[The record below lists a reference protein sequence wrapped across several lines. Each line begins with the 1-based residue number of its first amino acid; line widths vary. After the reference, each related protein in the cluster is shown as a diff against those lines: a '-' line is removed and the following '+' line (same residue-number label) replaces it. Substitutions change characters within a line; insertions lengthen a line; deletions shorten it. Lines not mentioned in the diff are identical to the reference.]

1 MMATTNNKTDGVVD
15 PSTQEVKSSASKP
28 LWTRDGGSMDA
39 SKKQKQH
46 IAKQIASAEEQI
58 DSYVE
63 SSAIT
68 GDNES
73 SLTSPIHS
81 CYECTAQNNTE
92 ASCSKESDDMFH
104 FGTSE
109 ETEGDNAPGT
119 DLLGQGTL
127 TNPGDGDTYYES
139 ALEPATQRKDAAA
152 ANDVSVPRQ
161 EILTQDVHND
171 VNESAISLQPS
182 SINATSILTPTH
194 RRNSSISRR
203 GIRAINH
210 MESISE
216 TGNDSSE
223 HNQLIDMDI
232 GNNNND
238 EAAAVASNSS
248 SYSTPRRRRRM
259 RTSGGES
266 TESVGGNSGST
277 GSERGSRGSGSRLRR
292 SRRQGDRSNP
302 SSSTDNNSEEN
313 NEDENTRRR
322 RPVRS
327 SSSNALAASLDAGM
341 SSLRRWI
348 RSRRL
353 SLGGG
358 EPRPGAG
365 TSSGH
370 SVSSMTTMRLG
381 EEDIF
386 ALSHT
391 GSDPRRITSAAPSS
405 TGSDPNIF
413 ESNSSSGFLYYRPFE
428 VHVQNDVDV
437 DSAIYASDDESGTR
451 SILLHPLISSENT
464 VSINSTDEGGSQQQ
478 SRQRA
483 FSEPS
488 RASIREFFSSVYG
501 SRAID
506 GMNDEPDETV
516 TTRRLRGGLRLQ
528 HNRSASMSSA
538 VPTSPMIAEEEVEEV
553 DATDQQNNEQIGD
566 QTLATRSIDEPNI
579 LQSLSFQSGNGQ
591 LDTSDLASHDDVIAH
606 SITIEVEPDVA
617 LNSDND
623 TVVDGAQDEDLIES
637 TPTTQ
642 DPDTEARI
650 RWMRINR
657 RFKFIITAVAVLFSL
672 LLFCIL
678 ISWVMLTAT
687 YVLSHNKSCDVPL
700 KGYFW
705 LVSFQ
710 LMLDVFRA
718 DIMKWLCRWRSDSQ
732 RRVPPRVIMYNVAY
746 VSYISLRFIVV
757 LCTIY
762 HITHLSVLLMVC
774 HQ

>member
-15 PSTQEVKSSASKP
+15 SSTQEVKNSVIKP

-39 SKKQKQH
+39 SKKQH

-58 DSYVE
+58 DSYGE
-63 SSAIT
+63 SSTNTTNT
-68 GDNES
+68 GDNS
-73 SLTSPIHS
+73 TLTSPIDS
-81 CYECTAQNNTE
+81 CYESTLQNITE
-92 ASCSKESDDMFH
+92 TSSFNESDDMFH
-104 FGTSE
+104 FDTSE
-109 ETEGDNAPGT
+109 EVEGDNAPGT
-119 DLLGQGTL
+119 DLLGHASTSTL

-139 ALEPATQRKDAAA
+139 ALESTSQRKEDAAG
-152 ANDVSVPRQ
+152 NDVSVRRQ
-161 EILTQDVHND
+161 EMWTQDVHN
-171 VNESAISLQPS
+171 VNESAITLQPA

-194 RRNSSISRR
+194 RRNSSTSRR
-203 GIRAINH
+203 GIRGINH

-232 GNNNND
+232 GNRKKG
-238 EAAAVASNSS
+238 EAAAVASTSS

-277 GSERGSRGSGSRLRR
+277 GSGRGSRGSGSRLRR

-358 EPRPGAG
+358 EPRPPS
-365 TSSGH
+365 SSGH

-391 GSDPRRITSAAPSS
+391 GSDPRRITTAAPSS

-451 SILLHPLISSENT
+451 SILLHPLISSEHT

-506 GMNDEPDETV
+506 GMNDEPGETV
-516 TTRRLRGGLRLQ
+516 TTRRLHGGLRLQ

-553 DATDQQNNEQIGD
+553 DVTDQQNNEQIGD

-579 LQSLSFQSGNGQ
+579 LQSLSSRSGDGQ
-591 LDTSDLASHDDVIAH
+591 LDTSDLASHEVIAH
-606 SITIEVEPDVA
+606 SSTLEVEPDVA
-617 LNSDND
+617 FNRDND
-623 TVVDGAQDEDLIES
+623 TVVDDAQDEDLNES
-637 TPTTQ
+637 TPTTP

-657 RFKFIITAVAVLFSL
+657 RFKFIITSVALLFSL

-746 VSYISLRFIVV
+746 VSYISLRLLLFYARFIISLTY
-757 LCTIY
+757 LCY
-762 HITHLSVLLMVC
+762 
-774 HQ
+774 

>member
-1 MMATTNNKTDGVVD
+1 MMATTNNRTDGVVD
-15 PSTQEVKSSASKP
+15 SSKEEVKGLISSP
-28 LWTRDGGSMDA
+28 LWTRDGGSMPISSDA
-39 SKKQKQH
+39 SKKEKEH
-46 IAKQIASAEEQI
+46 IAKMQVASAAQV
-58 DSYVE
+58 DSHVE
-63 SSAIT
+63 SSTNT
-68 GDNES
+68 GGNS
-73 SLTSPIHS
+73 PLTSHIHS
-81 CYECTAQNNTE
+81 CNESTDKNNNE
-92 ASCSKESDDMFH
+92 ATFSKESHEMFN
-104 FGTSE
+104 FGTHE
-109 ETEGDNAPGT
+109 ETAGGNSSGT
-119 DLLGQGTL
+119 DLLGHASTL
-127 TNPGDGDTYYES
+127 TNPRDGDTCYKT
-139 ALEPATQRKDAAA
+139 ALDSTSQRKEDAA
-152 ANDVSVPRQ
+152 NNVSVPRQ
-161 EILTQDVHND
+161 ELLTQDVHN
-171 VNESAISLQPS
+171 VNEAAISLQP
-182 SINATSILTPTH
+182 SINATSILTHTH
-194 RRNSSISRR
+194 QHNLSTSRR
-203 GIRAINH
+203 GIRVINH

-223 HNQLIDMDI
+223 HNQLIDIDI

-266 TESVGGNSGST
+266 TESVGGSSGST
-277 GSERGSRGSGSRLRR
+277 GSGRSGGSGSRLRR
-292 SRRQGDRSNP
+292 SRRQGERSNP
-302 SSSTDNNSEEN
+302 SSSTDNHTEEN
-313 NEDENTRRR
+313 NGDDNTRRR
-322 RPVRS
+322 RRVYN

-341 SSLRRWI
+341 SSLRQWI

-358 EPRPGAG
+358 ERPAAG
-365 TSSGH
+365 SSSGH

-391 GSDPRRITSAAPSS
+391 GSDPRRIATTAPST
-405 TGSDPNIF
+405 TGSDPNTL

-428 VHVQNDVDV
+428 VHVQNDVEV
-437 DSAIYASDDESGTR
+437 NSAIYASDDESGTR
-451 SILLHPLISSENT
+451 SILLHPLISSEYT
-464 VSINSTDEGGSQQQ
+464 VSNNSIDEGGSQEQ

-506 GMNDEPDETV
+506 GMNDGPDETV
-516 TTRRLRGGLRLQ
+516 ITRRLHGGLRVE

-538 VPTSPMIAEEEVEEV
+538 VSTSPMIAEEEVEEEG
-553 DATDQQNNEQIGD
+553 ATDQQNNEQIED
-566 QTLATRSIDEPNI
+566 QTLATRSIDEPNR
-579 LQSLSFQSGNGQ
+579 LQSLSSQSGDGQ
-591 LDTSDLASHDDVIAH
+591 LDTSDLTSHDVIAH
-606 SITIEVEPDVA
+606 STLEVEPDVV

-623 TVVDGAQDEDLIES
+623 IVVGGAQDEDLNES
-637 TPTTQ
+637 TPATP

-657 RFKFIITAVAVLFSL
+657 RFKFIITSVAILFSL

-678 ISWVMLTAT
+678 IAWVMLTAT

-746 VSYISLRFIVV
+746 VSYISLRSLLFYIRFIIFSLICV
-757 LCTIY
+757 TDG
-762 HITHLSVLLMVC
+762 M
-774 HQ
+774 

>member
-15 PSTQEVKSSASKP
+15 SSTQEVKNSVSKP
-28 LWTRDGGSMDA
+28 WWTRDGGSMDA

-58 DSYVE
+58 DSYGE
-63 SSAIT
+63 SSANT
-68 GDNES
+68 GDNS
-73 SLTSPIHS
+73 TLTSPIHS
-81 CYECTAQNNTE
+81 CYECTLQNITE
-92 ASCSKESDDMFH
+92 TSSSNESDDMFN

-109 ETEGDNAPGT
+109 EVEGGIPGT
-119 DLLGQGTL
+119 DLLGHASTSTL
-127 TNPGDGDTYYES
+127 TTYYES
-139 ALEPATQRKDAAA
+139 ALEPATQRKDVAA

-161 EILTQDVHND
+161 EMLTQDVHND

-232 GNNNND
+232 GNSNNG
-238 EAAAVASNSS
+238 EAAAVASTSS

-259 RTSGGES
+259 RASGGES

-277 GSERGSRGSGSRLRR
+277 GSGRGSRGSGSRLRR

-353 SLGGG
+353 SLG
-358 EPRPGAG
+358 AG
-365 TSSGH
+365 SSSGH

-391 GSDPRRITSAAPSS
+391 GSDPRRITTAAPSS

-451 SILLHPLISSENT
+451 SILLHPLISSEHT

-506 GMNDEPDETV
+506 GMNDEPGETV
-516 TTRRLRGGLRLQ
+516 TTRRLHGGLRLQ
-528 HNRSASMSSA
+528 HNRSA
-538 VPTSPMIAEEEVEEV
+538 TSPMIAEEEVEEV

-579 LQSLSFQSGNGQ
+579 LQSLSSRSGDGQ
-591 LDTSDLASHDDVIAH
+591 LDTSDLASHEVIAH
-606 SITIEVEPDVA
+606 SSTLEVELDVA
-617 LNSDND
+617 FNRDND
-623 TVVDGAQDEDLIES
+623 TVVDDAQDEDLNES
-637 TPTTQ
+637 TPTTP

-657 RFKFIITAVAVLFSL
+657 RFKFIITSVALLFSL

-746 VSYISLRFIVV
+746 VSYISLRLLLFYARFIISLTY
-757 LCTIY
+757 LCY
-762 HITHLSVLLMVC
+762 
-774 HQ
+774 